1 VLGAAVGGLILVT
14 NTKTFGESIGIPP
27 EYLVAA
33 YIALAVV
40 WIAAIASAVAAVRRD
55 GRAAP
60 QPA

>member
-1 VLGAAVGGLILVT
+1 MT
-14 NTKTFGESIGIPP
+14 NTKTFGESIGIPT